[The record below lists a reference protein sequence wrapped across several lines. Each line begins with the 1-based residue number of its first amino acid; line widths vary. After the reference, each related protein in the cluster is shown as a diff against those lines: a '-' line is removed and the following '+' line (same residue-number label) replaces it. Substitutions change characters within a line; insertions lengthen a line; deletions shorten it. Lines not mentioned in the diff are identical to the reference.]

1 MSTQVSTTRAQLKSE
16 YALLDTADKA
26 VYERQCEQFCE
37 KIYPKLHESIVGELE
52 STMLDVAK
60 VYGKLR
66 EEYQSL
72 LTQTVQL
79 AQRVKIANA
88 KIDAVYSEKW
98 PRFVHKLCLK
108 RAYKEAVS
116 EIRAE
121 AERVDGL
128 SGQFLKKIHA
138 LKEMHKSLEGTEK
151 NLAFFQ
157 KVESHAYA
165 QTNPIAPAPERDP
178 DAQVLCKKAT
188 LHLLR
193 TYQRA
198 GDAYYAEKETRE
210 KKNSA

>member
-1 MSTQVSTTRAQLKSE
+1 MSTQVSALRSQPQSQ
-16 YALLDTADKA
+16 YALLSTADKA
-26 VYERQCEQFCE
+26 IYEKQCEKYCE
-37 KIYPKLHESIVGELE
+37 KLYPKLHECIVGELE

-60 VYGKLR
+60 VYGELR

-72 LTQTVQL
+72 LTQTVKL
-79 AQRVKIANA
+79 TQRVKIASS
-88 KIDAVYSEKW
+88 KIDAAYPEKW

-108 RAYKEAVS
+108 RAYKEALS
-116 EIRAE
+116 GIRKE

-138 LKEMHKSLEGTEK
+138 LKKMHKSLEGAEK
-151 NLAFFQ
+151 NSTFFQ
-157 KVESHAYA
+157 KVEIHVYA
-165 QTNPIAPAPERDP
+165 QTSPIVPAQERDP
-178 DAQVLCKKAT
+178 QAQVLCKKAT